1 LVAKLSPFK
10 PDQVPPQEK
19 EAATV
24 LSSCNLREEVDWLLG
39 FLRTVA
45 SPVVFSHNDLNS
57 GNILVREDSMD
68 WDPVVFIDYEFAA
81 YNYRG
86 FDLANHFVEWVYDYG
101 TKTFPYFECDSK
113 KYPSRAKRE
122 RWIRQYLDTYS
133 EQQSLQQENNIN
145 SNSSPRINHSAEQM
159 EDILDEVAAFSLAS
173 HLLWVV
179 WSCKQAQSSSI
190 QFSYYSYAADRLR
203 SYINEKD
210 VVVALYT
217 KKKNKKRRSSD
228 LEDQQDI
235 IIKS

>member
-1 LVAKLSPFK
+1 
-10 PDQVPPQEK
+10 
-19 EAATV
+19 
-24 LSSCNLREEVDWLLG
+24 
-39 FLRTVA
+39 
-45 SPVVFSHNDLNS
+45 
-57 GNILVREDSMD
+57 
-68 WDPVVFIDYEFAA
+68 
-81 YNYRG
+81 
-86 FDLANHFVEWVYDYG
+86 
-101 TKTFPYFECDSK
+101 
-113 KYPSRAKRE
+113 
-122 RWIRQYLDTYS
+122 
-133 EQQSLQQENNIN
+133 
-145 SNSSPRINHSAEQM
+145 M